1 MNFKQWFNE
10 SSSDDVSMI
19 FQGLEKGKRDY
30 LQQLYVKASILADHL
45 EEKGNRTKANLIR
58 SYLEKPD
65 NAENIKLLYNLADSA
80 SKGFASPYL
89 NKKPEKTMNDGNPY
103 IVALVRVN
111 DLEDVFD
118 IPPNEIELIRASTA
132 HLEAPQMGAN
142 ISLTIPIAKETVDAA
157 KYAHMSIRQLIT
169 ENPELLTSIFD
180 YDNMRLNYIRPII
193 QPMHALRNQ
202 MPNIERYINMTP
214 EAIARLIPFINRQLI
229 RPGSNSPVIHNDL
242 EDYTNVLWD
251 LRRGM

>member
-80 SKGFASPYL
+80 SKGFASPYI
-89 NKKPEKTMNDGNPY
+89 NNEPEKTMNDGNPY
-103 IVALVRVN
+103 IVAIIRVN
-111 DLEDVFD
+111 NLEDVFD
-118 IPPNEIELIRASTA
+118 IPPSETELIQSVAANMGS
-132 HLEAPQMGAN
+132 PQMGTN

-157 KYAHMSIRQLIT
+157 KDAHMSIRQLIT
-169 ENPELLTSIFD
+169 ENPELLPRIFD
-180 YDNMRLNYIRPII
+180 YDNMKLNYIRPII
-193 QPMHALRNQ
+193 WQ
-202 MPNIERYINMTP
+202 IEQYINITP
-214 EAIARLIPFINRQLI
+214 EVVARLIPFINRQLV
-229 RPGSNSPVIHNDL
+229 RPGSNLPVIRNDL
-242 EDYTNVLWD
+242 EDYTKVLWD
-251 LRRGM
+251 LGRGM